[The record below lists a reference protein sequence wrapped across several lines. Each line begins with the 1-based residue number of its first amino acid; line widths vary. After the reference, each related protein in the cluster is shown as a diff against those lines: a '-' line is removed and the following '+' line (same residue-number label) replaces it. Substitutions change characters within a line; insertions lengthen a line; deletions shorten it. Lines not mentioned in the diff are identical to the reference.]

1 MLRTLRVLLG
11 LLLASLV
18 AGLVLVLH
26 VANPAQLMELTY
38 DVLRERLVGYAY
50 LTALYATQIAMFIV
64 PFGLLLA
71 IIAESNRWRSV
82 IVSVVFGLL
91 LAIAGYV
98 LQYQSEGELRTI
110 INPFAAQ
117 VFALQGLLG
126 GLTYWLV
133 SGRFAGWRRGGGLLR
148 PDPIPVDRP
157 RLQVADAVEPTAR
170 TGTGD
175 KPASPKKEADVEV
188 IADRFKPVA
197 TTAAAAPPVARA
209 AVPGPTP
216 ASAKLAS
223 AAPAKPANETSAA
236 QKPQAEGAITAIP
249 AKPTTASVP
258 TAGAPTSR
266 APGK

>member
-26 VANPAQLMELTY
+26 VANPSQLMELTY

-50 LTALYATQIAMFIV
+50 LGALYATQIAMFIV

-71 IIAESNRWRSV
+71 IITESNRWRSV

-91 LAIAGYV
+91 LAFAGYV

-157 RLQVADAVEPTAR
+157 RLHVADAVEPTAK
-170 TGTGD
+170 TVTGD
-175 KPASPKKEADVEV
+175 KPVGPKREAEVEV
-188 IADRFKPVA
+188 IADRFKPAAMAKAAPAAVA
-197 TTAAAAPPVARA
+197 PAAAPVLP
-209 AVPGPTP
+209 P
-216 ASAKLAS
+216 ASAKPAS
-223 AAPAKPANETSAA
+223 PAPAKPANE
-236 QKPQAEGAITAIP
+236 KPASPKPEVEGAATAIP
-249 AKPTTASVP
+249 AKPTTVSVP
-258 TAGAPTSR
+258 LAGGSTSR
-266 APGK
+266 VPGK